1 MDNSLLCIN
10 VNLKGKIYRRILL
23 ISGILNYNQLYLNFE
38 QIIVLQFLYSIYM
51 KFYSMIIEYLVDVE
65 NVYILFF
72 RIKISRGIKNKI
84 CYVKFKI
91 LIGDEKMIYYL
102 NLIQFEYRL

>member
-1 MDNSLLCIN
+1 
-10 VNLKGKIYRRILL
+10 
-23 ISGILNYNQLYLNFE
+23 
-38 QIIVLQFLYSIYM
+38 M

-102 NLIQFEYRL
+102 NLI